1 MEQNLKIEEYKDLL
15 ESITSLCDKMP
26 EIIMLNYFD
35 SNQYLYSLYHE
46 AFNSIKGVCVL
57 FGNGGLIPQA
67 ATVLRMAIEQ
77 TATIRV
83 LETNKDLQPIYKEHK
98 KLRFALKDLDSSEKK
113 KKVKEHFGERITSSD
128 RPLEYLEYGWMKSI
142 KKEYGLNSLIDLSK
156 IQEDEAIK
164 HWKDQLN
171 HFVHGTI
178 EFTNLLTSIDAPI
191 IYAHALILIV
201 AKLLDNLICDFHND
215 NKFNFIIDDIDY
227 RKKFI
232 DAYKATE
239 EEIGKE

>member
-1 MEQNLKIEEYKDLL
+1 MEQDLKIEEYKDLL

-67 ATVLRMAIEQ
+67 ASVLRMAIEQ

-83 LETNKDLQPIYKEHK
+83 VENNKELQPIFKEHK
-98 KLRFALKDLDSSEKK
+98 KLRLSLRDLDSFEKK
-113 KKVKEHFGERITSSD
+113 TKVKEYFDDRLD
-128 RPLEYLEYGWMKSI
+128 DYDKRRPLEYLEYGWFKSL

-178 EFTNLLTSIDAPI
+178 EFTNLLTSIDTPI
-191 IYAHALILIV
+191 IYAHALISIV
-201 AKLLDNLICDFHND
+201 SKLLDNLICDFHND
-215 NKFNFIIDDIDY
+215 NGFNFIIDNIDY

-232 DAYKATE
+232 HTYKAT
-239 EEIGKE
+239 K